1 MPGTKERICIACR
14 GKYHYCPKCTED
26 ANKPVWMFAFCS
38 EECKETFT
46 VVRDYCSNK
55 ITKSG
60 AKSILSKVIKSPFDK
75 FDSSITTRL
84 NEIFREDLEEH
95 MNAPEEPTED
105 EETTGKKTVRRGRKR
120 TTTETNEK

>member
-1 MPGTKERICIACR
+1 MPGSKERICIACR
-14 GKYHYCPKCTED
+14 GKYRYCPKCAED

-60 AKSILSKVIKSPFDK
+60 AKSILSKAIKSPFDK

-84 NEIFREDLEEH
+84 NEIFKEDLEEY
-95 MNAPEEPTED
+95 MNAPEEPTEN
-105 EETTGKKTVRRGRKR
+105 EVVSEKKPVKRGRKR
-120 TTTETNEK
+120 TVTETNEE